1 MNRGMSGIIFMFLML
16 VPGVLLAEPLSA
28 TGITDK
34 GAVRVKNEDN
44 FVILRDA
51 GVYMAADGMGGHAA
65 GEVAS
70 AHVVQTLTDY
80 VKMPFWGALDR
91 VWPSSRTVFMVAAYF
106 EANRRI
112 LHESMRNSERRGM
125 GTTAV
130 SAVYRDGYMDIVNL
144 GDSRAYRI
152 RNGYMVQVSHD
163 HSLVQEYI
171 DQGKL
176 KTPEEIE
183 AFPYKN
189 IITRAMGTQPKIVP
203 DVFSEPYREG
213 DIYLLCTDG
222 LFSELGDDEILKIIS
237 SYAGNDEGA
246 VRALVDAANAR
257 GGRDNITVIIVR

>member
-1 MNRGMSGIIFMFLML
+1 MKKGFWVVALLFFMLIPGL
-16 VPGVLLAEPLSA
+16 VCAEPAVGL
-28 TGITDK
+28 TDK
-34 GAVRVKNEDN
+34 GVSRAKNEDS
-44 FVILRDA
+44 FVILDTA
-51 GVYMAADGMGGHAA
+51 DLYLVADGMGVHAA

-70 AHVVQTLTDY
+70 AHVVQTFKDY
-80 VKMPFWGALDR
+80 VRMPIWGALDK
-91 VWPSSRTVFMVAAYF
+91 VWPSSRTVFTVAAYF

-112 LHESMRNSERRGM
+112 LHESMANPARRGM

-130 SAVYRDGYMDIVNL
+130 SVVRREGYMDVVNL

-203 DVFSEPYREG
+203 DVFSEPYRPG
-213 DIYLLCTDG
+213 DIYLLCSDG
-222 LFSELGDDEILKIIS
+222 LFNELADDEILKIIE
-237 SYAGNDEGA
+237 SYRGNDEGA
-246 VRALVDAANAR
+246 ARALVDAANAR
-257 GGRDNITVIIVR
+257 GGRDNITVVIVR